1 MEGQP
6 QEAAFGNSPLEHILR
21 QEIVN
26 VQKGN
31 GRVVL
36 AVLDDVDV
44 TILLT
49 DKKAVRAVACAK
61 CANVGLLKPSTM
73 GTHRYWL
80 PRGADCCAF
89 ALTAS
94 ARSMNRLMRLIQIT
108 LLLRGM
114 TGEAYPIDSNSE
126 LAAVFTLAHYCRD
139 NRRIIIE
146 RECNAFAAAQHTRWE
161 REGNIRAGN
170 LCPIGTASPS
180 ACR

>member
-1 MEGQP
+1 
-6 QEAAFGNSPLEHILR
+6 
-21 QEIVN
+21 VN
-26 VQKGN
+26 VQEGY

-49 DKKAVRAVACAK
+49 DKKGGSSRRLRK
-61 CANVGLLKPSTM
+61 FANVGLLKPSTM

-161 REGNIRAGN
+161 REGIFAQGICVRLALPLRQRADDQQPK
-170 LCPIGTASPS
+170 LARCQ
-180 ACR
+180 